1 MTLQA
6 KLASIPYL
14 PPHRIVVAEE
24 DGGTIIARMP
34 FRREITNYV
43 GSVHAGALFTLAE
56 TAAGVAATAVV
67 PDGRAFVL
75 LRSVTVRYTRRAQS
89 DLMATAR
96 VAAEGAAKSRV
107 DFDAEG
113 RADSLV
119 PVTITDADGAP
130 VFEASFDYA
139 LRQVKK

>member
-1 MTLQA
+1 
-6 KLASIPYL
+6 
-14 PPHRIVVAEE
+14 
-24 DGGTIIARMP
+24 MP

-43 GSVHAGALFTLAE
+43 GTVHAGALFTLAE

-75 LRSVTVRYTRRAQS
+75 LRSVTVRYTRRAES
-89 DLMATAR
+89 DLVAMAR
-96 VAAEGAAKSRV
+96 VPGEGAAKSRV
-107 DFDAEG
+107 DFDAGG
-113 RADSLV
+113 RADALV

-130 VFEASFDYA
+130 VFEVSFDYA

>member
-1 MTLQA
+1 MNLQA
-6 KLASIPYL
+6 RLASIPYL
-14 PPHRIVVAEE
+14 PPHHIAVSEE
-24 DGGTIIARMP
+24 DEGTIVARMP

-67 PDGRAFVL
+67 SDGRAFVL
-75 LRSVTVRYTRRAQS
+75 LRGASIRYTRRAQS
-89 DLMATAR
+89 DLAAIAR
-96 VAAEGAAKSRV
+96 VPAEGAAKSRV

-113 RADSLV
+113 RADVLV

-130 VFEASFDYA
+130 VLEASFDYA
-139 LRQVKK
+139 LRQVKR